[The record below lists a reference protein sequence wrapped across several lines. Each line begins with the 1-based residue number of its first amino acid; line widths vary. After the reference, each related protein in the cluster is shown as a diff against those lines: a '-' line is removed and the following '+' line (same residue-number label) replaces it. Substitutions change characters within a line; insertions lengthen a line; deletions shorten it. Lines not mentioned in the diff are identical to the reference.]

1 MIYENTARD
10 YTVHDNVFDRS
21 AYRMVHL
28 VAKEDASCPRM
39 YCNTYIQKLGMTLG
53 QYGGNA
59 VAEPANHAF
68 DERAEKII
76 AEVFGDTDACVYGI
90 K

>member
-1 MIYENTARD
+1 VQT
-10 YTVHDNVFDRS
+10 
-21 AYRMVHL
+21 
-28 VAKEDASCPRM
+28 
-39 YCNTYIQKLGMTLG
+39 LGRALG

-59 VAEPANHAF
+59 NGEPANHAF